1 MDALKRK
8 VVRGALIFGLVA
20 TAPSVSIAQEY
31 GTSTEFDSLRDAA
44 QRIYAKGDYA
54 IARQLAV
61 LAGDYALERD
71 NVAEAASA
79 YLDAAWIALREI
91 EIGESQARHPTLAM
105 LRLGE
110 TEPHKKRKAL
120 VEEAKRLVSVAQ
132 DLSDSGSLAATDRDI
147 IDSRLARFGQLALI
161 Y

>member
-20 TAPSVSIAQEY
+20 AAPVAGIAQEY
-31 GTSTEFDSLRDAA
+31 GSSTEFDSLREAA
-44 QRIYAKGDYA
+44 QRIYTQGDFA

-61 LAGDYALERD
+61 LAGDYALEKD
-71 NVAEAASA
+71 NVAEAAAA
-79 YLDAAWIALREI
+79 YLDAAWIALRQI
-91 EIGESQARHPTLAM
+91 GIGEKQARHPTLAM

-132 DLSDSGSLAATDRDI
+132 ELSDSGSLAARDRDI
-147 IDSRLARFGQLALI
+147 IDSRLAQFGQLALI
-161 Y
+161 D